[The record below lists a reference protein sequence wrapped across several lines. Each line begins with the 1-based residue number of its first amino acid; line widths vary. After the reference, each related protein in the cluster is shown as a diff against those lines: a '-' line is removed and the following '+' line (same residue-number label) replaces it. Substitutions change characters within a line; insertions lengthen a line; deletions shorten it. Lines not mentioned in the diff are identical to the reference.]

1 MTDIPG
7 AKQLWLR
14 KKGNKATNANTP
26 ACLECLERGQRSRG
40 VGSGRDGR
48 EEEERERE
56 HREGETEMGSSGH
69 WRAAQTP
76 PGFSSY
82 SPLCPD
88 RALKQDQYPRDEPTL
103 LTPKGASMA

>member
-56 HREGETEMGSSGH
+56 KEKKGEGKGEGLGEVGEEEGEEEEEMGINNRHSSR
-69 WRAAQTP
+69 WERT
-76 PGFSSY
+76 
-82 SPLCPD
+82 
-88 RALKQDQYPRDEPTL
+88 
-103 LTPKGASMA
+103 

>member
-48 EEEERERE
+48 EEEEERERE
-56 HREGETEMGSSGH
+56 RRHYDGQGQTGERLIIVGRVSG
-69 WRAAQTP
+69 RTVCLETKA
-76 PGFSSY
+76 
-82 SPLCPD
+82 
-88 RALKQDQYPRDEPTL
+88 
-103 LTPKGASMA
+103 